1 MGAGALVL
9 KLVCILK
16 GLLKYSLLGSTPRV
30 SDLGLLGW
38 NLRICT
44 SNKVSGDAAAAGP
57 RTILLR
63 TIGPDCRGPWILN
76 SWEIQKVF
84 PQGRDG
90 MGVVLCLICTLLF
103 SISMNS
109 FLPFSIVCFYRNG
122 ISRHQPLPIISTTL
136 PLLIS
141 VWNTLL

>member
-1 MGAGALVL
+1 MGAGAFVL

-16 GLLKYSLLGSTPRV
+16 GLLKCSLLGSTLRV

-44 SNKVSGDAAAAGP
+44 SNKVSGDADAAGP

-63 TIGPDCRGPWILN
+63 TTGPDSRGPWILN
-76 SWEIQKVF
+76 SWELQMVS
-84 PQGRDG
+84 QGRDG
-90 MGVVLCLICTLLF
+90 MGVMLCLICTLLF
-103 SISMNS
+103 SISINS

-122 ISRHQPLPIISTTL
+122 ISRHQPLPTTSTTL